1 MRKLISISLL
11 SVLFFLCMFINQS
24 DNFFLFIHQE
34 IKANTNSSISY
45 GDDGVDREPGGRKI
59 YDAMVSSWQSYFVL
73 SDNNEL
79 YSWGL
84 NSSNG
89 QLGQG
94 DIENRRLPTK
104 INFDFGNIQNIYGG
118 IAHFFVL
125 NKEKNIFAWGMAGGT
140 VSGNKLGTGKDKKY
154 NEFSPVQISIP
165 LANPKEMM
173 LIRHTSYILSD
184 DGKIYGTGL
193 GNISQLG
200 DTIGGDT
207 KVFQEIVEFNDYPS
221 KIIKLGKSPAG
232 VSATSQYVI
241 DENGK
246 VFGFGIAHGGTFA
259 NGNTTTSTCVSP
271 AISFNGTCI
280 YEPGTISAVKT
291 DDSEHSELTYV
302 TIVTNANESIDG
314 TSNKSVSLALQDEDG
329 DGVGQLWA
337 WGNNESGQIGIG
349 TNLYQGYATRVLGV
363 DGNGYLDNV
372 IDMAVSDNQSYVV
385 LSNGNIVGFGSNSNK
400 EIQDSTQSQIL
411 TPHIINAGQQNN
423 NGLKPFTEAE
433 KIYANTDYPIVLTK
447 NKQLYI
453 KGKNDLGQLG
463 VNSKSEL
470 VSDFTKVIIP
480 IKPIITG
487 SSKLDIDNKEIKDDP
502 TTTTIDENKY
512 SNTVDE
518 NGKIT
523 KWDKYNSS
531 VSLSVKR
538 EGMLKDNGTNET
550 AIDYGDMK
558 YEYCELEYNDQKEAV
573 CKKDDDGNEIWKSDA
588 NNLISKRTAYPE
600 VDDVE
605 LVDVNNTP
613 DDLSDDVYQVKE
625 HDITVDL
632 NSAGSPQKA
641 FRKYRFFYE
650 EVRERYDTENS
661 DFDPYSYYIVD
672 LDRGDPEVHYLNL
685 KENTNQ
691 EILDTDGTY
700 MKLLDQQILRDEQY
714 FGHGIRIYLP
724 EHAKAYV
731 VIEKTKNG
739 KKQDETIPGF
749 GDPVIPVLVEGQAP
763 IAGVNFNDF
772 FPQTVGNGYYRI
784 YYINEYGNDVTLHF
798 RISHDR
804 DRPLILPNDNDSG
817 GGDWKEELFNDAG
830 DKIGVKQHYGGV
842 YIVDMDTA
850 DPTKWDASTKT
861 PVKNYKD
868 VNGDMIYAIEGTQGT
883 YTSDATPDRPKTIE
897 NNEVIN
903 HDWINHSLWLT
914 VTGQDVMKTTS
925 TLDSLRL
932 YKLDEEGNRIQP
944 ADSVVNFDEGSVS
957 QIKNNYA
964 IPVKEN
970 GNYELVLQD
979 FAGNENVS
987 QGNEARGVF
996 FTVDFIDT
1004 KAPVVKEPILVRDP
1018 KTNEL
1023 NITIDADD
1031 GTDGSGIVHD
1041 DPSSN
1046 TYGIYYQF
1054 VKDGDDPTDTNWLPY
1069 VQDENDDDHI
1079 LHVPSQNFIGKLY
1092 VKVSDY
1098 AGNIAGAYDSTNNFK
1113 KMISF
1118 DIADDS
1124 DVPVIT
1130 YEGGN
1135 PTSWQNI
1142 DAVVSF
1148 KASDNIAIEK
1158 VELVS
1163 YPKEVVVDTF
1173 KPNYEN
1179 KTYSECKTENHN
1191 CTINGN
1197 ELDFTFTIDH
1207 NEAYRV
1213 NAYDMAGNKTTAIID
1228 ATKDELTKQNL
1239 IVSYIDKVKPT
1250 VNITRTTK
1258 GELKIIANDLLSGIK
1273 TSGSLNALVYDGIE
1287 YIIVKEQDSILWNDT
1302 SIQTR
1307 TDWSIYD
1314 PNKLA
1319 DINTFACYVYVRIS
1333 DQAGNQLIQKS
1344 ALMEPT
1350 DLEPPVYV
1358 QSKEAQSIT
1367 YRRGI
1372 NNAVKVSVNFTD
1384 NFALKEIEVRV
1395 NPTSIQGGQ
1404 LTDVNGTSISDYM
1417 KSDYKNTKD
1426 DWLDFYVKQSGDYQV
1441 RATDEQGN
1449 TSDWT
1454 DVEATMIDQIE
1465 PTLDVIVANGKFKVE
1480 HLNGTISDIA
1490 KVKNAQGQ
1498 TIDDLAYQ
1506 FVKDGDTVQDRDY
1519 IYMAQGQEVSIPKE
1533 FTGILYVRC
1542 YDEAKLQFNPSS
1554 KGNMKLVKK
1563 TFEQAEPSDQ
1573 EPPLLVSTSGN
1584 PIKWTNKDALLTL
1597 NITDNESGVVRV
1609 SVKDQLSGMIIFNK
1623 TDFVKQTLQTTI
1635 RNVPIKTNGTYVV
1648 EMEDANGNVS
1658 DNALVANQIEV
1669 TKIDKRKPV
1678 IENISWVNAGN
1689 ILFPSNDL
1697 KVDVSSYD
1705 EPKEDNSSIVKFKYT
1720 FVKKGEAAPDPTNW
1734 DEVSVNDVNSLIKTN
1749 KDFVGK
1755 LVMRA
1760 IDAAGNES
1768 ETITATVGESTGKDT
1783 KPVIEIVQGD
1793 HEPWLRS
1800 GDEMELIIRVKEPNY
1815 GITHIEVMDH
1825 ASGLSSTY
1833 APYDHSE
1840 PDFDWHEYKFKVT
1853 ENGMYTIKA
1862 VNDNKDQATLAIYV
1876 SHFDTTAP
1884 ILSSI
1889 EWIKGNS
1896 SAKIHA
1902 SDPLPGSGLK
1912 TIYYQLV
1919 DQASKMDESKWK
1931 MMDASQKEI
1940 AIDENYKGSIYA
1952 KACDVVGNCSDI
1964 NIQSLYLDQGTNETD
1979 RPIVELLDVN
1989 EQDQEEGTARFK
2001 TSDLT
2006 SGVKYVMLSGPGI
2019 VGESI
2024 IQIPEADKM
2033 SSEQTMTF
2041 NQNGTYT
2048 IIAYDYVGN
2057 ASEPVQFIVKN
2068 LKEEQSYLQ
2077 RCKIGEQLEVNVDSD
2092 GNGIPDLNLDPFGQG
2107 IPTINID
2114 LNCDAI
2120 PDVNIDNNG
2129 DGYADLNIDH
2139 DDGIPYKNLVT
2150 LTEWKPNQDFTLTD
2164 GYHFETMTTIKANND
2179 QTQGGGSDDG
2189 SVTPNPN
2196 GNSNDNHQTVTT
2208 GNQFT
2213 APLLGSMANH
2223 PWWWIL
2229 LLILSMITMRWGYR
2243 KAVVYVDERKMKR
2256 YLENH
2261 NDDRFYL

>member
-1 MRKLISISLL
+1 MRKYIIVSFL
-11 SVLFFLCMFINQS
+11 S
-24 DNFFLFIHQE
+24 FLFIMSIYALNRE
-34 IKANTNSSISY
+34 NLSFILNANTTTEQTT
-45 GDDGVDREPGGRKI
+45 GEMDREPGGRKI
-59 YDAMVSSWQSYFVL
+59 FDLYGADTMIWNAERYYVKIESDTKYNEIYAWGANIQKDLGVGDGENRNIPTLLPFDYSQDNILEIEPLFQQTFFRINDINNIYIAGTNSYGIGDGTTLNKVIETPSKVMYDQTIIDNAKSVRLGSFNNYIHMNDGTLYGSGYAIPGTLGSQKSYNITTMTKLSSSFNNIEILEVEANTVYGRDKDGNIVIIGHSGFGAAADGTVGEEKNGDYFEKHSYTTPRILKKEDGSNLNDIKKLSTSVHLVGDSRKFVAAAAL
-73 SDNNEL
+73 DNDDNVWT
-79 YSWGL
+79 WGL
-84 NSSNG
+84 NDHG
-89 QLGQG
+89 QAGLGHTNPVG
-94 DIENRRLPTK
+94 YATMIPNIKARDIET
-104 INFDFGNIQNIYGG
+104 
-118 IAHFFVL
+118 
-125 NKEKNIFAWGMAGGT
+125 GGT
-140 VSGNKLGTGKDKKY
+140 NRTIILPKDGQFL
-154 NEFSPVQISIP
+154 NSIG
-165 LANPKEMM
+165 L
-173 LIRHTSYILSD
+173 
-184 DGKIYGTGL
+184 DGKIL
-193 GNISQLG
+193 
-200 DTIGGDT
+200 
-207 KVFQEIVEFNDYPS
+207 
-221 KIIKLGKSPAG
+221 
-232 VSATSQYVI
+232 
-241 DENGK
+241 
-246 VFGFGIAHGGTFA
+246 GFGLNA
-259 NGNTTTSTCVSP
+259 NYTLDGSQDETAN
-271 AISFNGTCI
+271 
-280 YEPGTISAVKT
+280 
-291 DDSEHSELTYV
+291 
-302 TIVTNANESIDG
+302 IVTPILLTTGEQYS
-314 TSNKSVSLALQDEDG
+314 TSGYMEHVKYAKISHGSLAVYTNFDQVYIRG
-329 DGVGQLWA
+329 YNTGGQ
-337 WGNNESGQIGIG
+337 QG
-349 TNLYQGYATRVLGV
+349 TNNPL
-363 DGNGYLDNV
+363 
-372 IDMAVSDNQSYVV
+372 NQP
-385 LSNGNIVGFGSNSNK
+385 NK
-400 EIQDSTQSQIL
+400 EF
-411 TPHIINAGQQNN
+411 
-423 NGLKPFTEAE
+423 K
-433 KIYANTDYPIVLTK
+433 
-447 NKQLYI
+447 
-453 KGKNDLGQLG
+453 
-463 VNSKSEL
+463 
-470 VSDFTKVIIP
+470 KVIIP

-487 SSKLDIDNKEIKDDP
+487 SSKLDIDNKEVVDDP
-502 TTTTIDENKY
+502 NTTNIDESKY

-538 EGMLKDNGTNET
+538 EGMLKGNGTNET

-830 DKIGVKQHYGGV
+830 DKIGVNQHYGGV

-1302 SIQTR
+1302 SIHTR

-1519 IYMAQGQEVSIPKE
+1519 IYVAQGQEVSIPKE

-1705 EPKEDNSSIVKFKYT
+1705 EPKENNSSIVRFKYA

-2092 GNGIPDLNLDPFGQG
+2092 GNGIPDLNLDPFGKG